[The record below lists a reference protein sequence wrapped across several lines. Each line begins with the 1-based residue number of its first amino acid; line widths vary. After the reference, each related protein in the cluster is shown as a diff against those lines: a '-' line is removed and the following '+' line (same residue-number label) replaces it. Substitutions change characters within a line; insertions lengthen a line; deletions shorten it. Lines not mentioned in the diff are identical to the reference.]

1 MKITIDRKAL
11 FTLASETR
19 INLLKELD
27 KRRMTQSELSKE
39 LEVSKTAVKEHLDKL
54 EEAGLVERSEEGR
67 KWIYYELTGKGKY
80 VLHPGSKITI
90 TLMLSAAIA
99 TIGGGFFELYRYI
112 MSKFALGPTLT
123 PTPEPAPVEQPTP
136 TPQPTTPPEQ
146 PVGPEATP
154 SPTPAETPM
163 PAETTSPTPLPT
175 ETVAPTEIPTG
186 TGTPEPV
193 PTSATETPAP
203 TPTGT
208 PPEVPTAPPA
218 ETPVPTSTTPE
229 PITTPT
235 ATPAPTPTGT
245 PVPEAALLP
254 PEIHLL
260 AGIILIAL
268 GALLVYI
275 YRRR

>member
-39 LEVSKTAVKEHLDKL
+39 LEISKTAVKEHLDKL

-90 TLMLSAAIA
+90 TLMLSGAIA
-99 TIGGGFFELYRYI
+99 AIGGGFFELYRYV
-112 MSKFALGPTLT
+112 MSKFALGPITPI
-123 PTPEPAPVEQPTP
+123 PTPEPAPVEQPTPTPTP

-154 SPTPAETPM
+154 SPTPAPTTETPTPM
-163 PAETTSPTPLPT
+163 PT
-175 ETVAPTEIPTG
+175 ETAAPTEVPTS

-203 TPTGT
+203 VPTGT
-208 PPEVPTAPPA
+208 PPEVPTATPA
-218 ETPVPTSTTPE
+218 ETPVPTPTAE
-229 PITTPT
+229 PVTTPT

-245 PVPEAALLP
+245 PVPEAAQLP
-254 PEIHLL
+254 PEIHLVIGV
-260 AGIILIAL
+260 ALIVV
-268 GALLVYI
+268 GALIIYV

>member
-27 KRRMTQSELSKE
+27 KKRMTQSELSKE
-39 LEVSKTAVKEHLDKL
+39 LDISKTAVKEHLDKL
-54 EEAGLVERSEEGR
+54 EEAGLVKRSEEGR
-67 KWIYYELTGKGKY
+67 KWIYYQLTGKGKY
-80 VLHPGSKITI
+80 VMHPGSKITI

-123 PTPEPAPVEQPTP
+123 PTPEPAPVAQPTP
-136 TPQPTTPPEQ
+136 TPIPTPERV
-146 PVGPEATP
+146 PGPEATP
-154 SPTPAETPM
+154 TPTPAETPM

-186 TGTPEPV
+186 TGTPV
-193 PTSATETPAP
+193 PAP
-203 TPTGT
+203 AT

-245 PVPEAALLP
+245 PVPEAVQLP
-254 PEIHLL
+254 PETHLL
-260 AGIILIAL
+260 AGIALIVV
-268 GALLVYI
+268 GALIIYV